1 MSLALQQALLFQNPT
16 LMDAPGSHPSSL
28 GIPNCMKCNN
38 SNFFPPIPIK
48 RNARS
53 EPKPDENWYE
63 FLVFYPS
70 GPSCGITQNTFLEIP
85 ATFTSCLRI
94 LSPVAVFPFI
104 ISHQQVRAFLFPYFC
119 HVRTPPGQ
127 LQLVGRLLI
136 HVFRDFPSG
145 KVLYS
150 QWYLRGFQ
158 TN

>member
-1 MSLALQQALLFQNPT
+1 MPGVSQNQMKTGMSFW
-16 LMDAPGSHPSSL
+16 
-28 GIPNCMKCNN
+28 
-38 SNFFPPIPIK
+38 F
-48 RNARS
+48 
-53 EPKPDENWYE
+53 
-63 FLVFYPS
+63 
-70 GPSCGITQNTFLEIP
+70 
-85 ATFTSCLRI
+85 FTSLDLPVGLHKIPFWKSLLLSLPVCAF
-94 LSPVAVFPFI
+94 SPVAVFPFI

-145 KVLYS
+145 KVLYL